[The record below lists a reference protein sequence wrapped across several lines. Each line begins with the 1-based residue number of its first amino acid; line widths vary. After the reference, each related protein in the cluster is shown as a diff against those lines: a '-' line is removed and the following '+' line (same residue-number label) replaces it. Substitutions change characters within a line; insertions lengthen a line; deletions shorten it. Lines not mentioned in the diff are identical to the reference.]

1 MNEQLQPTENGIR
14 EQLSRRAAGRLPD
27 GLMADIAAAVDRAPE
42 PRKALRW
49 PGLRLTPP
57 RLAGAAMALALIAV
71 LIVAVALPAVNR
83 GPAAPTGY
91 PLDRALTATELAALL
106 AGPALPVNSAFV
118 AEVTIDVRN
127 DVCPMNRYPTIGVVE
142 GMGAQ
147 VCVMGA
153 TLAAELPGPTASGIF
168 AFRYLGAG
176 YLGLLGRITP
186 ASSSRLTASLDDAWP
201 GGSDGALV
209 STPAWPGSGK
219 TFLVEAWM
227 TQLRFPTSD
236 AAFCSGGTPVPDG
249 DPLDPNGSD
258 PCVGTWLDAT
268 ADQLPTRAPDYLD
281 IPKDARKVEA
291 AGMGNIDGIQGGVAV
306 HGIFVVRSASEQCPD
321 QPSTSSVGCPAWRV
335 LAKLADWPRSS
346 PTAPPTATAASAAP
360 ATPVSSATATGPLAP
375 APVGIVGPGGRAL
388 TITELA
394 ELWTATPGAVVGR
407 VAIVKGPLPVSIG
420 CAGETGTPPPMSSCA
435 PSSPTAGEGYWA
447 VKVSSLGAIQI
458 VGRIA
463 SADGSPASLDTVVAV
478 PHPTG
483 SNLVVVGAWL
493 DWVPSLWC
501 DTPPYPSDS
510 LCGAGAAFSI
520 LTKEQPSGGP
530 GAFAVVDPFPSG
542 VVGIDLGLGGYQ
554 IYGSSDLQDGPIHS
568 FFLLNDETIVARLE
582 PATLP

>member
-71 LIVAVALPAVNR
+71 LIVAVALTAVNR

-106 AGPALPVNSAFV
+106 ADPALPVNSAFV

-219 TFLVEAWM
+219 TFLAESVAAACRLPW
-227 TQLRFPTSD
+227 PT
-236 AAFCSGGTPVPDG
+236 
-249 DPLDPNGSD
+249 
-258 PCVGTWLDAT
+258 
-268 ADQLPTRAPDYLD
+268 
-281 IPKDARKVEA
+281 
-291 AGMGNIDGIQGGVAV
+291 
-306 HGIFVVRSASEQCPD
+306 
-321 QPSTSSVGCPAWRV
+321 
-335 LAKLADWPRSS
+335 
-346 PTAPPTATAASAAP
+346 
-360 ATPVSSATATGPLAP
+360 
-375 APVGIVGPGGRAL
+375 
-388 TITELA
+388 
-394 ELWTATPGAVVGR
+394 
-407 VAIVKGPLPVSIG
+407 
-420 CAGETGTPPPMSSCA
+420 
-435 PSSPTAGEGYWA
+435 
-447 VKVSSLGAIQI
+447 
-458 VGRIA
+458 
-463 SADGSPASLDTVVAV
+463 
-478 PHPTG
+478 
-483 SNLVVVGAWL
+483 
-493 DWVPSLWC
+493 
-501 DTPPYPSDS
+501 
-510 LCGAGAAFSI
+510 
-520 LTKEQPSGGP
+520 
-530 GAFAVVDPFPSG
+530 
-542 VVGIDLGLGGYQ
+542 
-554 IYGSSDLQDGPIHS
+554 
-568 FFLLNDETIVARLE
+568 
-582 PATLP
+582 